1 MIVYYYKVGND
12 KIGVTF
18 NAQTIGDGRAKNV
31 VELLQKY
38 YNGQNNID
46 GFDTLSMIKQ
56 MLYVFDSKKKLSKY
70 NNINNMV
77 VLGEGGNIQIGQNTY
92 NVFKDA
98 PILQSIISK
107 QQLHFDAT
115 LLNQNLSS
123 SDNVLF
129 R

>member
-1 MIVYYYKVGND
+1 
-12 KIGVTF
+12 
-18 NAQTIGDGRAKNV
+18 
-31 VELLQKY
+31 
-38 YNGQNNID
+38 
-46 GFDTLSMIKQ
+46 MIKQ

-77 VLGEGGNIQIGQNTY
+77 VLGEGGNIQIGQNSY